1 MCDRVCEGV
10 DTLRS
15 GKLSIDVKYNVG
27 RGRLTT
33 VRSSLVTCSYGIF
46 LFMFPHPT
54 ALIRRSTQTSTRTCV
69 CESEVVGES
78 QNCQEYF
85 IVDVSKMLHR
95 NLKPFSLIAS
105 GLMMCMYFSCL
116 GLVCA
121 EANLYTAMCCARSV
135 RAAARYLLF
144 CCHPTPQPLST
155 PINVVLALRSSW
167 SADDIF
173 PHLPYLF
180 RVNVF

>member
-1 MCDRVCEGV
+1 MASFCLFSLTPLPSSAARRKQAHAPVCV
-10 DTLRS
+10 KVRWW
-15 GKLSIDVKYNVG
+15 GK
-27 RGRLTT
+27 
-33 VRSSLVTCSYGIF
+33 
-46 LFMFPHPT
+46 
-54 ALIRRSTQTSTRTCV
+54 
-69 CESEVVGES
+69 S

-105 GLMMCMYFSCL
+105 GLMMCMYFLCM